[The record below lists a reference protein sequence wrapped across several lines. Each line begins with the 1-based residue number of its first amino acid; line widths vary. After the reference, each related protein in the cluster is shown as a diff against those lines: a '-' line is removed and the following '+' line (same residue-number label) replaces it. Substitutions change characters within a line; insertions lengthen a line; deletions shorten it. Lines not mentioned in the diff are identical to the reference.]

1 MGLYFR
7 GGENLFVEL
16 SGNQSVLSCY
26 RSSERLDDSSVLS
39 FERVERFIVVSFKVV
54 GGTSEGSW

>member
-1 MGLYFR
+1 VGLYFR

-16 SGNQSVLSCY
+16 SGDRSILLCY
-26 RSSERLDDSSVLS
+26 QSSERLDDGSVLS